1 MEIKSVSFDYAS
13 MGLSTYGQ
21 PLNNFE
27 IAGTDGIY
35 YPAKAKILRNG
46 MLEVFSE
53 KVKDPKE
60 VRYGWK
66 NFLVGTLF
74 NTFGLPAS
82 SFRSNNWE

>member
-1 MEIKSVSFDYAS
+1 MRD
-13 MGLSTYGQ
+13 
-21 PLNNFE
+21 
-27 IAGTDGIY
+27 GT
-35 YPAKAKILRNG
+35 
-46 MLEVFSE
+46 LEVFSE

-82 SFRSNNWE
+82 SFRSDNRE